1 MQVVSDLVNAAELAT
16 LHGVA
21 ANHRNFCKEKTK
33 LSEYNYEKSA
43 LSKKAFVGWAW
54 NFLLQVSTIGLS
66 GAVFFVSS
74 RYLSPRDFG
83 IVAFAAAS
91 VALISAVMPIAFG
104 QALVQRERVE
114 ERHLEAVFWLCATTG
129 ALAYAILLISTP
141 FLAEFQNT
149 PYLTPIVAVLGTKL
163 VFDGLNTVPNAI
175 LQRRMSFRTLATR
188 SMAANAVG
196 ALTCFVLIYLG
207 APIWGLVLSQAINPM
222 VSTIVLFGVTRWRPR
237 GLADIVSLRE
247 LFGFG
252 AYVFGGQLLNQA
264 RIDQLIMGATLGS
277 AGLGL
282 YYFSQRLYSLC
293 LEVTS
298 GAFTAVSNTVFSAIQ
313 SDAAKRKFAFR
324 SASFASTSIGFPAF
338 TGLIVVA
345 PSAVPLLFGT
355 QWIGSVTMVQALSVI
370 GLMATLGVVQGSM
383 ITYFGH
389 ARWWFNYQLVSQ
401 ASGWLIIVLLSPWGA
416 SVVVN
421 ALAVR
426 TIAYWPWSVWKAA
439 KLLGMNLKE
448 YASPFFPPATACAI
462 MASVILLY
470 RLWNPEMQPWLLLV
484 STIVLGAVVYLLCL
498 FAISHKMISELIVR
512 IRRRSD
518 RMS

>member
-1 MQVVSDLVNAAELAT
+1 MPVANDFTNAAELAA
-16 LHGVA
+16 LHGIA
-21 ANHRNFCKEKTK
+21 PNHRNFCKEKTK

-43 LSKKAFVGWAW
+43 LAKKAFVGWAW

-129 ALAYAILLISTP
+129 VLAYAILLICAP
-141 FLAEFQNT
+141 FLAELQNA

-163 VFDGLNTVPNAI
+163 VFDGLNTVPNTI

-188 SMAANAVG
+188 SIAANAVG
-196 ALTCFVLIYLG
+196 ALTCFVLIFLG
-207 APIWGLVLSQAINPM
+207 APIWGLVLSQAINPL

-237 GLADIVSLRE
+237 GFADIVSLRE
-247 LFGFG
+247 LSGFG
-252 AYVFGGQLLNQA
+252 VYAFGGQLLNQA

-293 LEVTS
+293 LDVTS

-313 SDAAKRKFAFR
+313 SDAATRRFAFGT
-324 SASFASTSIGFPAF
+324 ASFASTSIGFPAF

-345 PSAVPLLFGT
+345 PSAVPLLFGM
-355 QWIGSVTMVQALSVI
+355 QWIGAVTMVQALSVI

-401 ASGWLIIVLLSPWGA
+401 ASGWVIIVLLSPWGA
-416 SVVVN
+416 GVVVY

-439 KLLGMNLKE
+439 NLLGMNLKE
-448 YASPFFPPATACAI
+448 YVWPFLPPATACAV
-462 MASVILLY
+462 MATAMSVY
-470 RLWNPEMQPWLLLV
+470 RLSNSEMQPWLLLA
-484 STIVLGAVVYLLCL
+484 STIVVGAVVYLICL
-498 FAISHKMISELIVR
+498 FTLSRKMISEIYSRLKKSSGIQL
-512 IRRRSD
+512 
-518 RMS
+518 